1 MKIKSF
7 NIYRVKPRW
16 IFIKVITDEGIEGW
30 GEMISGTKT
39 ETVVAGAKEI
49 GQALINKN
57 PFEVEMIWQELYKS
71 FFRGGP
77 INSTVVSGIE
87 MALWDI
93 KGKALHVPIY
103 ELLGGRAREKI
114 KVYSWIGGDR
124 PDDVVREALDRKA
137 RGFDAIKM
145 NATEELHYI
154 DSYDKIQAVIA
165 RVSSIRKELGEG
177 FGIGIDFHGRVHKPM
192 AKVLAAA
199 LEPYHPMFLE
209 EVVLPENE
217 EFFGEVA
224 QHTSIPLATGE
235 RLCSRWAYKNIF
247 RDGVI
252 DIIQPDVAL
261 AGGILETR
269 KIIATAESF
278 DMAAAPHAPY
288 GPIALAATLQIDAC
302 SPNVFIQ
309 EQSLGIH
316 YNKGFDLLD
325 FVKNKEIFQ
334 YKDGFVE
341 LPSLPGLGIEID
353 EKLVK
358 KVSAEGL
365 VWTNPKWKNYDGTHA
380 EW

>member
-1 MKIKSF
+1 MTIKTFKI
-7 NIYRVKPRW
+7 YQVKPRW
-16 IFIKVITDEGIEGW
+16 IFIKLVTNDGVEGW

-39 ETVVAGAKEI
+39 ETVVSGANEMANFLI
-49 GQALINKN
+49 GRN
-57 PFEVEMIWQELYKS
+57 PFDIEILWQELYKS

-77 INSTVVSGIE
+77 INSTIVSGIE

-93 KGKALHVPIY
+93 KGKMLNVPVY
-103 ELLGGRAREKI
+103 ELLGGKAREKI

-124 PDDVVREALDRKA
+124 PDDVVREALDRKT

-145 NATEELHYI
+145 NATSELHYI
-154 DSYDKIQAVIA
+154 DSYQKIQSVVD
-165 RVSSIRKELGEG
+165 RVSSIRKEIGDD
-177 FGIGIDFHGRVHKPM
+177 FGIAVDFHGRVHKPM

-199 LEPYHPMFLE
+199 LEPYHLMFLE

-217 EFFGEVA
+217 EAFKQVA
-224 QHTSIPLATGE
+224 LHTSTPLATGE

-247 RDGVI
+247 RDGII

-261 AGGILETR
+261 TGGILETR
-269 KIIATAESF
+269 KIVAAAESF

-288 GPIALAATLQIDAC
+288 GPIALAATLQVDAC

-325 FVKNKEIFQ
+325 FVENKEVFQ
-334 YKDGFVE
+334 YNNGFVP
-341 LPSLPGLGIEID
+341 LPSLPGLGLKID
-353 EKLVK
+353 EN
-358 KVSAEGL
+358 
-365 VWTNPKWKNYDGTHA
+365 W
-380 EW
+380 

>member
-1 MKIKSF
+1 MTIKTFKI
-7 NIYRVKPRW
+7 YQVKPRW
-16 IFIKVITDEGIEGW
+16 IFIKLVTNDGVEGW

-39 ETVVAGAKEI
+39 ETVVSGANEMANFLI
-49 GQALINKN
+49 GRN
-57 PFEVEMIWQELYKS
+57 PFDIEILWQELYKS

-77 INSTVVSGIE
+77 INSTIVSGIE

-93 KGKALHVPIY
+93 KGKMLNVPVY
-103 ELLGGRAREKI
+103 ELLGGKAREKI

-124 PDDVVREALDRKA
+124 PDDVVREALDRKT

-145 NATEELHYI
+145 NATSELHYI
-154 DSYDKIQAVIA
+154 DSYQKIQSVVD
-165 RVSSIRKELGEG
+165 RVSSIRKEIGDD
-177 FGIGIDFHGRVHKPM
+177 FGIAVDFHGRVHKPM

-199 LEPYHPMFLE
+199 LEPYHLMFLE

-217 EFFGEVA
+217 EAFKQVA
-224 QHTSIPLATGE
+224 LHTSTPLATGE

-247 RDGVI
+247 RDGII

-261 AGGILETR
+261 TGGILETR
-269 KIIATAESF
+269 KIVAAAESF

-288 GPIALAATLQIDAC
+288 GPIALAATLQVDAC

-325 FVKNKEIFQ
+325 FVENKEVFQ
-334 YKDGFVE
+334 YNNGFVP
-341 LPSLPGLGIEID
+341 LPSLPGLGLKID

-358 KVSAEGL
+358 KVSSEGL
-365 VWTNPKWKNYDGTHA
+365 IWTNPKWKNYDGTHA